1 LVIGQCVLEASPV
14 RRVATE
20 LPGLALL
27 TTLALGGI
35 GCEAPARPIP
45 EQRRTDKR
53 TLFGDASLVPT
64 REGERVRRELALA
77 GELTT
82 ALELLE
88 LGPVHVDLELQA
100 DHPSAVVV
108 AQLPAGADVEQ
119 LEADVFE
126 LTAAVVPALEA
137 SQIHV
142 WLRPSAEP
150 SAPTREGGRSRF
162 RSWALTFACLGLG
175 LSLGVTLERARARR
189 AM

>member
-1 LVIGQCVLEASPV
+1 LLIGLRVLEALSV
-14 RRVATE
+14 RRVANE
-20 LPGLALL
+20 LGGLALL

-35 GCEAPARPIP
+35 GCEAPTRPVP
-45 EQRRTDKR
+45 ERRRADKR
-53 TLFGDASLVPT
+53 TLFADASLVPT

-88 LGPVHVDLELQA
+88 LGPVHVDLELGA
-100 DHPSAVVV
+100 GHASAVVV
-108 AQLPAGADVEQ
+108 AQLPAGADAQQ
-119 LEADVFE
+119 LEADVLE
-126 LTAAVVPALEA
+126 LTAAIVPTLDA

-150 SAPTREGGRSRF
+150 PGPTRNRGRS